1 MDKGESVRCLIL
13 GLALATLC
21 LGSGRTRAAAEDDL
35 LVFVGERV
43 SVKRFE
49 PVLGPNELLM
59 DAAFKARFR
68 IRQVLHGS
76 YRGEVVAFEAYDHY
90 GWPGFSGVANSLL
103 FVSRVG
109 DTYYQH
115 KYQYY
120 PVFRTADGG
129 WAGCGPV
136 GENDA
141 RARRGV
147 AEARPIAFA
156 EAAFHPLREE
166 WSSAT
171 RRKLFARRHFR
182 LVGDRAYCLSGTPVQ
197 ELFEAKKRSS
207 LREDGLFGGRAD

>member
-1 MDKGESVRCLIL
+1 MRKV
-13 GLALATLC
+13 LALVLASALSV
-21 LGSGRTRAAAEDDL
+21 GSKPACAAAEDGL
-35 LVFVGERV
+35 LVFVGERI

-49 PVLGPNELLM
+49 PVLGPDELLM
-59 DAAFKARFR
+59 DAAFKAKFR

-76 YRGEVVAFEAYDHY
+76 YRGEFVAFQAYDHY

-136 GENDA
+136 GESDEL
-141 RARRGV
+141 ARRGV

-156 EAAFHPLREE
+156 EAAFHPVPEG
-166 WSSAT
+166 WSSDM
-171 RRKLFARRHFR
+171 RRKRFARRHFR